1 MSILDRY
8 LGRIILQYTLITLLV
23 LLGLFAFVNFLEQL
37 GDLGSGRYEL
47 SDAFLYLVL
56 TIPRTMYELFPLAAL
71 LGTIIGL
78 SLLANDSELIVLRAS
93 GVSVWQITVSA
104 LKTGAL
110 FVIVAMLIGELVA
123 PPADTRAQRGRA
135 EALQRNHAPTDAGLW
150 LRDAQNFINLG
161 EVLPDLTLLGIKI
174 FQFDDKKL
182 RTLTSAADGKF
193 ADGEWTL
200 RDVKQTRI
208 DMDGNIETARMETS
222 RWRTGVTPQTLSV
235 FLAQPDQLSM
245 WQLRRHIHH
254 LAQNRQQT
262 APYQLAFW
270 NKIMLP
276 LSTAIMVMLA
286 IPFVFVNLRSGTLGR
301 SLFVG
306 ILLGIGFYVANKSFG
321 FFVLVYNLPPLLGAT
336 IPIIAFALLAMVMIR
351 RVE

>member
-135 EALQRNHAPTDAGLW
+135 EALQRNHAPTATGLW

-208 DMDGNIETARMETS
+208 DSDGNIETARMETS

-245 WQLRRHIHH
+245 WQLRRHIHY